1 MMPPR
6 LTIYALTTYEE
17 YENKDELKGTRK
29 EKRGEKTGKKKR
41 TQYTEGKVHIRAAC
55 ASDIGVSFLLS

>member
-29 EKRGEKTGKKKR
+29 EKRGEKTGKKKED
-41 TQYTEGKVHIRAAC
+41 TVHRGE
-55 ASDIGVSFLLS
+55 SPH